1 MGFTAI
7 NERFI
12 QDLQEKVD
20 IDEVISSHVSLRR
33 RGKTLVGLCPFHNEK
48 TPSFT
53 VYPDTR
59 SFYCFGCGAGG
70 DVISFVRRIENLD
83 YIEAVKAVAQIAGMS
98 MPEDGYDDTLS
109 KKRMRLLAAN
119 REAARFFNACLMDE
133 KNRFAFDYFLK
144 RGLSPNTIRK
154 FGLGYAP
161 NDWRKLIEHMRSKG
175 FTEEELVLANLARR
189 SEKNGRTS
197 CYDNFRNRVMFPIID
212 LRGNVIAFGGRVMD
226 DSKPKYINTSDTLV
240 YKKSNGVF
248 ALNFAKNANENKL
261 ILVEGYMDVIA
272 LHQAGFGNAI
282 ACLGTAF
289 TSEQAN
295 LLSRYADEVIICYDN
310 DEAGRKATEKAL
322 SVLGKTGLK
331 LRVVAMSGG
340 KDADEIIRTHGKE
353 RFAALLNE
361 AANKTEYKLLEE
373 RNKYNILTDDGK
385 LRFLMAAA
393 NILAECGSIESEI
406 YATRLSNEL
415 GVNVESIK
423 AQIRSAKTKLRRSDD
438 VRRKK
443 EQDSML
449 EKSFADKN
457 NPERAKNIR
466 AARAEETLIASF
478 MRNPDFYNKL
488 KEKFT
493 PQDFITTFNRRVME
507 CLARKLDEGLDPNL
521 SIFSDSFTPEE
532 MDTVTRIYISSNTL
546 SNTLKECEDCIEV
559 LKNSAAPKDIK
570 ASELSD
576 EEFIKLFNKK

>member
-1 MGFTAI
+1 
-7 NERFI
+7 
-12 QDLQEKVD
+12 
-20 IDEVISSHVSLRR
+20 
-33 RGKTLVGLCPFHNEK
+33 
-48 TPSFT
+48 
-53 VYPDTR
+53 
-59 SFYCFGCGAGG
+59 
-70 DVISFVRRIENLD
+70 
-83 YIEAVKAVAQIAGMS
+83 
-98 MPEDGYDDTLS
+98 
-109 KKRMRLLAAN
+109 
-119 REAARFFNACLMDE
+119 
-133 KNRFAFDYFLK
+133 
-144 RGLSPNTIRK
+144 
-154 FGLGYAP
+154 
-161 NDWRKLIEHMRSKG
+161 
-175 FTEEELVLANLARR
+175 
-189 SEKNGRTS
+189 
-197 CYDNFRNRVMFPIID
+197 
-212 LRGNVIAFGGRVMD
+212 
-226 DSKPKYINTSDTLV
+226 
-240 YKKSNGVF
+240 
-248 ALNFAKNANENKL
+248 
-261 ILVEGYMDVIA
+261 MDVIA

-353 RFAALLNE
+353 RFASLLSE

-415 GVNVESIK
+415 GVNVDSIK

-443 EQDSML
+443 EQDTML

-493 PQDFITTFNRRVME
+493 PQDFVTLFNRRVME